1 MQQVCIASPDD
12 DQPMESEGFDNG
24 CDAPEDNILAG
35 SLNESINQLNINKVK
50 NQLRDYSNMTEGE
63 REKLRNDEVCRL
75 TLQAEQ

>member
-1 MQQVCIASPDD
+1 
-12 DQPMESEGFDNG
+12 MESDGYDNG

-35 SLNESINQLNINKVK
+35 SLNESINQLNKVK
-50 NQLRDYSNMTEGE
+50 NQMRDYLNMTEGE